1 MPTIRTETTKHLSD
15 LVAANK
21 HILEAVESQLDTS
34 AVKRIP
40 EAMSIL
46 TDTASLLRKY
56 INELHHMNSA
66 YDSDIKAGLKKLF
79 TNVLGNLAG
88 AYNHLRDEGAA
99 RAVRDTYTSLALLN
113 ASLLALKTFGLTVK
127 NTQISKLAYD
137 RLAELCPL
145 IEKYNQTIPYVVA
158 RETALED
165 GLVYD
170 ADIPRRVCE
179 STQKLW
185 S

>member
-137 RLAELCPL
+137 QLAELCPL